1 MQTRA
6 KRYGTV
12 NPNTFHIIPDAKIP
26 KNWKLFL
33 SCSEN
38 KSSLA
43 HFYKEYLQ
51 ENAQDIISP
60 HQSIYVSGTKDNS
73 TTNITKHVVKCP
85 VMNLTSNHEEADT
98 KLILHTFHAA
108 NTGAKTDTGAKTI
121 VISSPDTDVLVLL
134 IIHRVSIAA
143 DKIYLLTGHISNH
156 TRRYIPIHTI
166 FDTLSRSQLN
176 ILLQIYCIT
185 GCDTVSGFYG
195 HGKARAFNILLKHA
209 EILQEMKE
217 LGSSLTISSEC
228 KKASIRFI
236 CLLYGKDKTCL
247 DTLRCE
253 MANKNI
259 LGKKL
264 PPTNDSFTLH
274 LLRVVFQLLIWKQSN
289 QPIQMLPNRLEYG
302 YF

>member
-1 MQTRA
+1 M
-6 KRYGTV
+6 
-12 NPNTFHIIPDAKIP
+12 
-26 KNWKLFL
+26 
-33 SCSEN
+33 
-38 KSSLA
+38 A

-156 TRRYIPIHTI
+156 TRQYIPIHTI

-217 LGSSLTISSEC
+217 LGS
-228 KKASIRFI
+228 
-236 CLLYGKDKTCL
+236 
-247 DTLRCE
+247 
-253 MANKNI
+253 
-259 LGKKL
+259 
-264 PPTNDSFTLH
+264 
-274 LLRVVFQLLIWKQSN
+274 
-289 QPIQMLPNRLEYG
+289 
-302 YF
+302 